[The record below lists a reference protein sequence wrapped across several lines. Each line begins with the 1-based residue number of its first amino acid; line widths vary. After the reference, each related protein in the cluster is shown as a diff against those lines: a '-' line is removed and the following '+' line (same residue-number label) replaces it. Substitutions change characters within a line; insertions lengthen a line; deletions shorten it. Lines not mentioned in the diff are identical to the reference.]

1 MLLANMH
8 PGWRESVGDVPL
20 NFGTFWWWAYGGIS
34 VFLVCFAG
42 IMSGLT
48 LGLMSLGLMDIEVLQ
63 RSGTATEK
71 RQAGKERSLDHKQ
84 QRFSSCT
91 KPFLHMLSQG
101 CLFLNSVFCASI
113 QSPML
118 QTELIWFRFVHVCFF
133 CLIMYSSSW
142 YPSTTTTECK
152 PFEGPT
158 LCEFLIRM
166 TSADVGILLTAAIL
180 PVVQKQHQLLVTLL
194 LSNAVAMEV
203 FDCKLVILMLH

>member
-8 PGWRESVGDVPL
+8 PGWRGSVGDVPL

-101 CLFLNSVFCASI
+101 CLFLNSVFCAFWFHLLCFNSI
-113 QSPML
+113 SYA
-118 QTELIWFRFVHVCFF
+118 TDRIDLIQVCACMFFLLNHVQFQ
-133 CLIMYSSSW
+133 LI
-142 YPSTTTTECK
+142 
-152 PFEGPT
+152 PFYHHH
-158 LCEFLIRM
+158 R
-166 TSADVGILLTAAIL
+166 V
-180 PVVQKQHQLLVTLL
+180 
-194 LSNAVAMEV
+194 
-203 FDCKLVILMLH
+203 